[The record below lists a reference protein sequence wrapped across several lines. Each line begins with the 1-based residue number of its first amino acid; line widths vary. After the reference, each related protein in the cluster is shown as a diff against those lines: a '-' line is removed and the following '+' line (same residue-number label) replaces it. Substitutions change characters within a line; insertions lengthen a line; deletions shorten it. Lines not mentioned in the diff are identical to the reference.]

1 MNDTY
6 RAAQLAVVWGVSDRQ
21 VRRILAELE
30 TLGVDLEGDD
40 YGARRVPIELALAVQ
55 VARSRG
61 QLLATL
67 QDAPELAPY
76 FKREP
81 DPLAEVIE
89 LRTEV
94 TILREVVGE
103 VYRAMILDAPS
114 LSYRQMDFKGLGV
127 PDPRRGL

>member
-6 RAAQLAVVWGVSDRQ
+6 RPAQLAVFWGVKDRQ
-21 VRRILAELE
+21 VRTILSELE
-30 TLGVDLEGDD
+30 VLGFALETDD
-40 YGARRVPIELALAVQ
+40 YGARRIPVAVAMAVQ
-55 VARSRG
+55 AARSTSVP
-61 QLLATL
+61 LAKL
-67 QDAPELAPY
+67 KGDPELAPY

-94 TILREVVGE
+94 TILREVIGE

-114 LSYRQMDFKGLGV
+114 LSYRQTDFKGLGV